1 MTRSSWCPVTR
12 ERGGVGESG
21 REVQEGGNLCILM
34 TDAHCYTAE
43 TNTILQS
50 NYPPIKN
57 KLRLKTIKKMTR
69 SIPVFGQAGLILH
82 HSKAC

>member
-12 ERGGVGESG
+12 ESGGVGESG

-34 TDAHCYTAE
+34 TDAYCYTAE

-57 KLRLKTIKKMTR
+57 KLR
-69 SIPVFGQAGLILH
+69 
-82 HSKAC
+82 